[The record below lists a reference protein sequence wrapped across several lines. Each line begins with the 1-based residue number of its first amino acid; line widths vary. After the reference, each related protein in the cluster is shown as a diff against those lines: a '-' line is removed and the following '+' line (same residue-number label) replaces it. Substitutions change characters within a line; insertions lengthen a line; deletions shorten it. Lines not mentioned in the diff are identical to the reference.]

1 MLNNDWIVAN
11 LNNPGMTDEMFKM
24 KGLDTDNTQFLSE
37 DQYLKSNYILNNK
50 AFQNDQ
56 GVFSQDKFDD
66 YYKEQATKWKNFQKN
81 KNEAVMYDMFDM
93 YSDLPGNTT
102 LNPLTG
108 DGTGMKPSKK
118 NPFGSM
124 IQVSRNP
131 LNQPI
136 GYQGFSEMSDQTEN
150 TREIAQG
157 QKIFDTASGT
167 FTNENVNDKALFSNP
182 VKFFS
187 SLFQDNLVLATWD
200 DEGYHTD
207 PLTGEQ
213 IYHAKGE
220 AKLNS
225 DDKPYYETLNGRTIR
240 GKQVLSMGDYITRE
254 DSPIRK
260 YDFMASDVME
270 KDWKGSLV
278 KNIASVIPIAIPGVA
293 GYYSGFLVARELAKV
308 APMILNYSSVFTN
321 EHIDSPFFNTLAGKA
336 TALSSSTSDYAQ
348 KEMFASENILNM
360 MGDVANQWGQ
370 QQSVASWT
378 KKLLGEKGDY
388 TKLIEEEA
396 KALYDKKLTSLLEG
410 ENAMANIMRYGYEEK
425 VVANAIANREIKDLA
440 VGEAWKATTIGRA
453 AIEKVTKQYTPQIE
467 RLNKLGAKASLAY
480 MALVSNG
487 DTYDTALD
495 YGLTPRE
502 SALLALGATAG
513 MYWVDQKGIGELFFD
528 ELAKKDIKQIQGALH
543 KEREKWIKDFVE
555 KIGVQT
561 KSDTELTGNAVFR
574 LIKKGRNATSK
585 MLEKYADDIAYHT
598 TGFFGKAL
606 GEGLEEVAEEFTT
619 DSAKLVYEIFGK
631 LGIASQKDVGAFG
644 YDKNLNDG
652 EGGYDIENLLKRYGL
667 SMLGGTLG
675 GGLFYGVEVVKGKN
689 FHINTK
695 DADMLML
702 VRNDKAQDMIDEIEK
717 QRKRGEYGSTT
728 ISASEFV
735 KDSLGDKVG
744 ITVNGEMSVN
754 DYIANKLIN
763 QIRAYQTIL
772 NDNNLSKN
780 DDELFDQLIMRD
792 KVLGAL
798 SASLKD
804 ESYVTGYQE
813 QWQALA
819 TDIVTAQK
827 GLEIAAQCKNGEI
840 PEAVLKQLNSNKSPK
855 DLIEEL
861 GEARLPDMEKRHNP
875 EEEAKRTL
883 MVSSWQ
889 KYLMK
894 KKKAL
899 QEFESPKNSSYYTEM
914 LMFKIDPMLSSIFG
928 TFNFESWLY
937 QNYHGLETQ
946 NLTESELNHYKAE
959 YEAYRNSKQKLD
971 LAKSFE
977 NYKDFQ
983 KRINPKLQQMAKS
996 AKNYDKIQEK
1006 LEELFGEDDFWLQ
1019 RSYDPSQQQWYETDA
1034 EYTAS
1039 QQQEGESDEDF
1050 DKRFQTRVAEI
1061 NSKVE
1066 ERLEEIQTFLS
1077 NNSVDILTNRR
1088 VRNIL
1093 LTRLKD
1099 IHKQIAQSVFTN
1111 IPELQGLFS
1120 QFLQEYKGGDIN
1132 KVSEYFKPM
1141 EILDE
1146 SENHTGKYT
1155 YEAVMALLAN
1165 LQSICNMYTNE
1176 TKWDD
1181 DSEENITTYTP
1192 YNGFKISYPGLGT
1205 FANDFLN
1212 HYINLKADE
1221 SYLPNEG
1228 ASIQEKIKNLFGG
1241 MQTFERTEKY
1251 QGTDNTFQN
1260 QTYYD
1265 ILSTVFSEEEAN
1277 RFYDSVD
1284 ISHASEGKITLNPF
1298 VFFKENIDA
1307 WKNATTAEEKRT
1319 VLSALLNKLSDN
1331 TSKQLMSHVVR
1342 NLSEYESDLQDIGKI
1357 LVKMRDVYTK
1367 ALDNRIAEF
1376 KWQVQNDK
1384 MASVLTQLEQRTN
1397 LVNPIVELARTLP
1410 IFNSDMESVFNSLY
1424 EAYENEEDLSD
1435 FILDGTQ
1442 MSNIQEIQTTLQL
1455 LLGYINAASINPTI
1469 DNYFGHNKTINRFN
1483 REHGIKAEELAEI
1496 DENYA
1501 SIYETEIANYLRLI
1515 DPSQCNLVFLSN
1527 VNQGNIIAQFN
1538 KTDEVLE
1545 KTKVD
1550 FWKQNKS
1557 SFESCQV
1564 QHA

>member
-24 KGLDTDNTQFLSE
+24 KGLDTDNTQFLSK

-131 LNQPI
+131 LNQAI
-136 GYQGFSEMSDQTEN
+136 GYQGFSEISDQTES

-167 FTNENVNDKALFSNP
+167 FTNESVNDKALFSNP
-182 VKFFS
+182 VKFFR

-260 YDFMASDVME
+260 YDFMASDVMD

-278 KNIASVIPIAIPGVA
+278 KNVASVIPIAIPGMA

-321 EHIDSPFFNTLAGKA
+321 EHIDSPFFNMLAGKA

-378 KKLLGEKGDY
+378 KKLLGDKGDY

-425 VVANAIANREIKDLA
+425 AAADAIAKHEIKDLA

-487 DTYDTALD
+487 DTYDTALE

-543 KEREKWIKDFVE
+543 NERAKWIKDFAE
-555 KIGVQT
+555 QIGVQT
-561 KSDTELTGNAVFR
+561 KSDTELTGNVVSR
-574 LIKKGRNATSK
+574 LIKKGRNATSE

-644 YDKNLNDG
+644 YDKDLNDG
-652 EGGYDIENLLKRYGL
+652 EGGYDIEKLLKRYGL

-702 VRNDKAQDMIDEIEK
+702 VRNDKAQDMIDEVEK

-735 KDSLGDKVG
+735 KDSLGDQVG

-798 SASLKD
+798 SASFKD

-840 PEAVLKQLNSNKSPK
+840 PDAVLKQLNSNKSSK

-875 EEEAKRTL
+875 EEEAKRNL

-899 QEFESPKNSSYYTEM
+899 QEFESPESSSYYTEM

-946 NLTESELNHYKAE
+946 DLTENELNHYKAE
-959 YEAYRNSKQKLD
+959 YENYRNSKQKLD

-983 KRINPKLQQMAKS
+983 KRINPKLQQMADS
-996 AKNYDKIQEK
+996 AKNYDKIQEQ
-1006 LEELFGEDDFWLQ
+1006 LEELFGEDDFWLL
-1019 RSYDPSQQQWYETDA
+1019 RTSDPSQQQWYETDA
-1034 EYTAS
+1034 EYKAS
-1039 QQQEGESDEDF
+1039 QQQEGESDDDF
-1050 DKRFQTRVAEI
+1050 NKRFQARTDEI
-1061 NSKVE
+1061 NDKVE
-1066 ERLEEIQTFLS
+1066 ERLEEIQTFLQ

-1099 IHKQIAQSVFTN
+1099 VHKQVAQFVFTG

-1120 QFLQEYKGGDIN
+1120 QFLQDYKGGDID
-1132 KVSEYFKPM
+1132 KVSEYFKLIGLP
-1141 EILDE
+1141 DE
-1146 SENHTGKYT
+1146 NYT
-1155 YEAVMALLAN
+1155 YETVLVLLTN
-1165 LQSICNMYTNE
+1165 LQRLCSMYTE
-1176 TKWDD
+1176 KTEWDD
-1181 DSEENITTYTP
+1181 DEGEDVTTYTF
-1192 YNGFKISYPGLGT
+1192 YNGFKISQPGLGT

-1212 HYINLKADE
+1212 YYLNLKADE
-1221 SYLPNEG
+1221 NYLPNDG
-1228 ASIQEKIKNLFGG
+1228 ASTQEKIKNLFGS
-1241 MQTFERTEKY
+1241 MQTFDRTEQY
-1251 QGTDNTFQN
+1251 HGTDSGYKN

-1265 ILSTVFSEEEAN
+1265 ILSTVFSEEEAD
-1277 RFYDSVD
+1277 RFYSSVD
-1284 ISHASEGKITLNPF
+1284 TSEAGDGKITLNPF
-1298 VFFKENIDA
+1298 VFFKEDIENFA
-1307 WKNATTAEEKRT
+1307 NATDLDTKKAA
-1319 VLSALLNKLSDN
+1319 LSTLLNKLSDN

-1342 NLSEYESDLQDIGKI
+1342 NLSEYESDLQDIYKV
-1357 LVKMRDVYTK
+1357 LLKMRDVYTK
-1367 ALDNRIAEF
+1367 ALDSKIAEF
-1376 KWQVQNDK
+1376 KQIVQNDK
-1384 MASVLTQLEQRTN
+1384 IASILTELEQKTN
-1397 LVNPIVELARTLP
+1397 LINPIVELAKTLP

-1424 EAYENEEDLSD
+1424 KAYEDEENLSD
-1435 FILDGTQ
+1435 FILDGPQ

-1515 DPSQCNLVFLSN
+1515 DPSQCNLVYLSN
-1527 VNQGNIIAQFN
+1527 VNQGNIIAQFD

-1550 FWKQNKS
+1550 FWEQNKS

-1564 QHA
+1564 QTV